1 MADNAVERTRDRARL
16 DAQRERVVASDEP
29 IPYVGREHEPG
40 QQVAGRDPSLHP
52 GRDES
57 VDIDMQIASPD
68 MGESAST
75 HTALPATDATDAE
88 YEMSDRHP
96 TMLTT
101 EEKLGL
107 DHGAAGAIRD
117 PASPGVGPIS
127 NFLFLLIAVLVV
139 FAIAYLIY
147 QNV

>member
-40 QQVAGRDPSLHP
+40 QQVAGGDPSLHT
-52 GRDES
+52 GRGES
-57 VDIDMQIASPD
+57 IDMEIDSADVS
-68 MGESAST
+68 ESAR
-75 HTALPATDATDAE
+75 LRDPIPAAAPDEE
-88 YEMSDRHP
+88 YEVADRP
-96 TMLTT
+96 TTMLTT

-107 DHGAAGAIRD
+107 DHGAPGAIRD

-127 NFLFLLIAVLVV
+127 NFLFLLIAALVV